1 MKEGQR
7 VINLKI
13 GICGLSREIHFFF
26 HQHEKQSW
34 SINQHGYESQVL
46 SLPLN
51 DAKRTKLRL
60 HSHVH
65 RYFFLLNMF
74 LSLCFGLSFSILDE
88 SILDETVFWINKKD
102 FHNLGEDFQKRSI
115 CVDVWQTTTE
125 IFFLTKSEACT
136 CISILSCQTLHH
148 TPWLG
153 AFEWL
158 IFFSLFVFY
167 HHLLLAVLM
176 AALHSDDDD
185 DAPNPL
191 VSKPFQVSTATLL
204 RINKP
209 VRQPFL
215 IFVTYSHH
223 YFWMPFLGI
232 CPGRKLLPFP
242 CQAFP

>member
-1 MKEGQR
+1 MINKSTWVWVTSFITSPKWCKEDKTK
-7 VINLKI
+7 VTFT
-13 GICGLSREIHFFF
+13 CT
-26 HQHEKQSW
+26 
-34 SINQHGYESQVL
+34 QV
-46 SLPLN
+46 
-51 DAKRTKLRL
+51 
-60 HSHVH
+60 
-65 RYFFLLNMF
+65 FFLLNMF

-115 CVDVWQTTTE
+115 CDDVWQTTTE